1 MECNISLHEAERNVW
16 IQIALFNQRE
26 VTFQNCLDGE
36 LLIMIAQAIIVL
48 HLISW
53 KVYDRLISG
62 QSTDREKRCQGYQM
76 RFVYV

>member
-36 LLIMIAQAIIVL
+36 LLIMIAQAIMICSAL
-48 HLISW
+48 NKLKS
-53 KVYDRLISG
+53 L
-62 QSTDREKRCQGYQM
+62 
-76 RFVYV
+76 